1 MPKDQELDNLQ
12 SVKFA
17 REGETLNKDMFAPM
31 MNRFVSDVFKE
42 PRKKDPNETHMHYMR
57 SVEAV
62 RTGNV
67 LKAKVFFDKAIGML
81 TAEQRQKIYDG
92 LDEKQKESLKASAF
106 RELSNQLM
114 HTDYYT
120 RLARKRDK
128 EKYANE
134 EEKVRIKNELRSMED
149 SFNSLTRRGTTLEQ
163 AREIA
168 KPYLT
173 EEQISS
179 ALDPTMRIFS
189 ERFIRNNCEYVSDH
203 LKDMLTPEQMQEL
216 NATVNDYVVPWERKV
231 EDMGEKVYTAESE
244 RAKADIDAMQGLSP
258 EQKDAM
264 KKDIDAAN
272 DFLRRPNDIDDPG
285 ATYHALSASNSG
297 YDAALLKDEE
307 ERSKAQAEKEGLDLD
322 AVEETI
328 DPATFNKI
336 VVLKEG
342 KEKEAQQWQN
352 ADYKFAPETREAI
365 KHIYSKMQEYG
376 YLGKGIVLEQGT
388 KEYGLSKLAGS
399 IDAYTDAIE
408 SGDAQK
414 IAETSKAM
422 MTEQAHVDELIEYV
436 RENFPVDP
444 KSENFARAGNVDV
457 VRNKTFPPKYRLD
470 EAVAAFNSLYILG
483 NFLEANGWTVD
494 EFLDSPMKHAKEY
507 FLETTNQGLNK
518 SLKGK
523 TGGAALFEASR
534 DIKNVRALGFGA
546 GRPFETLGYADKD
559 PAIRAHNHAVG
570 DYLDKAVINNGDMSD
585 VQRRDV
591 AYKQGHLDR
600 FLYVTEPRDNASLL
614 GVPIYNPKTL
624 SYDQPEPFDE
634 ASYLQ
639 NNGKSVGEMKELL
652 DKNIKEF
659 LYLSKTQLYKDT
671 LGKLLE
677 QPAYGSNRFVE
688 IAQTAASKI
697 LIAKHAQKDDPAYQA
712 LKGILTNGQEYVNG
726 LIQAEKDKVQEAE
739 QQLEQAKKD
748 GKQQEIDR
756 LTAYIDANKAYKD
769 INVVVTEQNT
779 KYAENL
785 ASYEKTV
792 SEYGEKRPKNVNF
805 KPDDDFNHSMVKLN
819 EELAALKSRN
829 AERLVEVGAKNAV
842 EDDKLQVFSMAI
854 KEKQAE
860 IDQNKREYLKQLAE
874 DEKAGRISTH
884 FRQERERQIADPKY
898 KYDDLPSFFP
908 PISEMTEE
916 QKADRQ
922 KEIEAF
928 ALKHNAEA
936 LGFVETKPEVK
947 AEEKAPKQAEKQAEN
962 EQEPDFT
969 GKWFEKGTEI
979 TADNL
984 FDKIKEID
992 KRIAQPIAGDNWLEN
1007 RKEYEQRER
1016 EKARLNVAFDEGMKT
1031 LSDDGKQKVF
1041 DSLDAESKKKAV
1053 GSAIYYY
1060 TELLSAKGKSEESK
1074 ALGKDLY
1081 SKSDEITLEEVQKQA
1096 EKYLTE
1102 KEKANPD
1109 LKPYN
1114 HIRFD
1119 FVAGKEKAWESL
1131 VKNIPE
1137 DKLKSVALKADQKQT
1152 PMESMTL
1159 EEAKEPHYDS
1169 EIASLKST
1177 INNMAYLGGKEMTS
1191 ARKEELNKLLDNV
1204 QSMTARLNKEYA
1216 GELSSIRK
1224 DREEGDFGMNR
1235 TRSKI
1240 ANDNLNNQG
1249 FKTIRDGGTLKL
1261 KGVTKE
1267 LAEYEKGIK
1276 SIKTYVL
1283 TDEAREHSRALRGRD
1298 FIIHDETRQKVK
1310 EIFKK
1315 FDEYGYED
1323 ADFEPEEGTKV
1334 YALHKYSGALKEFE
1348 NSITSSDPADKLKAI
1363 EAAGKMQVEYD
1374 RIKDLAKQAG
1384 DLFGV
1389 NEGGYYPGN
1398 LDVER
1403 SGFFPAEFRSDLG
1416 GISALNGL
1424 YVMYRTLK
1432 QNNVSPDDFFND
1444 PGAFMEMVTKKTID
1458 RVDINKT
1465 MKGKSGAEAMFDA
1478 VRKSDSI
1485 DPNARYGLN
1494 RTVETLAKIEKDPK
1508 ARAYNMTNE
1517 QAYSLGTIFAYMM
1530 TEQRDAMQ
1538 EVSQRHLDRFLMV
1551 KEPCEDASLMG
1562 APSMDYD
1569 SLENIPAKDFDE
1581 IEYLMNSHE
1590 DIKSFTDRVINEGC
1604 KFIAMNAN
1612 DNVSKESMLQYL
1624 PIERGFYA
1632 MQEAAIKYLTVR
1644 QDIDKN
1650 SESYRTLS
1658 DLAERGPDFIKEQI
1672 VKMKDE
1678 GKLVFKTDENDEY
1691 YDAYSKITDAKPNN
1705 LKVTQSLKD
1714 YKKSDEIKHL
1724 GETVLDADKT
1734 ANRNLKALQS
1744 EVARA
1749 QKDVDRNGGEAE
1761 KQALKDAQDRLAK
1774 AVAARKAQLL
1784 EDFRAGRIPE
1794 DYLNKRNEQLD
1805 NGKFNENLPKMFEAD
1820 QLKSKNDYLRDYA
1833 KQFNEKNPGA
1843 EFDLDELS
1851 KEEKNELYDR
1861 YVDNANRTKE
1871 QFIMQKYLEK
1881 EKKLNKFDKKTI
1893 AERIAAED
1901 KRLAMMEKAY
1911 GDKTKAGVAKEN
1923 KVEVNADVKKD
1934 NAVEK
1939 IVINENEPELNE
1951 KEKSEEKVEVKA
1963 EDKIEEK
1970 KTEEKAVENGG
1981 ERFDLD
1987 LDDAAEELN
1996 NDMLNFGGN
2005 EKRIDK
2011 DPLRR

>member
-12 SVKFA
+12 PVKFA
-17 REGETLNKDMFAPM
+17 REGETLNKDTFAPI

-57 SVEAV
+57 MVEAV
-62 RTGNV
+62 KAGNS

-81 TAEQRQKIYDG
+81 TADQRQKIYDG
-92 LDEKQKESLKASAF
+92 LDEKQKESLKASAL
-106 RELSNQLM
+106 RELKNKLM

-128 EKYANE
+128 DKYADE
-134 EEKVRIKNELRSMED
+134 EEKVRIKNELGSMED
-149 SFNSLTRRGTTLEQ
+149 SFNSLTQRGRTFEQ

-168 KPYLT
+168 QPYLT
-173 EEQISS
+173 EEQLSS

-216 NATVNDYVVPWERKV
+216 NATVENYVVPWERKV

-244 RAKADIDAMQGLSP
+244 KAKAEIDAMQGLSP

-285 ATYHALSASNSG
+285 ATYQTLSASNSG

-328 DPATFNKI
+328 DPATLNTI
-336 VVLKEG
+336 VLPKEG

-365 KHIYSKMQEYG
+365 KHVYSKMQEYG
-376 YLGKGIVLEQGT
+376 YLGKGIVLEQGS
-388 KEYGLSKLAGS
+388 KEYGLSKLASS

-470 EAVAAFNSLYILG
+470 EAVAAFNSIYVLG
-483 NFLEANGWTVD
+483 NFIEANGWTVD

-507 FLETTNQGLNK
+507 FFETTNQGLNK
-518 SLKGK
+518 ALKGK

-534 DIKNVRALGFGA
+534 NKNNVVALGFGA

-585 VQRRDV
+585 VQRRNV
-591 AYKQGHLDR
+591 AYTQGHLDR

-614 GVPIYNPKTL
+614 GVPIYNPKTMG
-624 SYDQPEPFDE
+624 YDQPEPFDE

-659 LYLSKTQLYKDT
+659 LYLSKTQLYKDN

-726 LIQAEKDKVQEAE
+726 LIQAEKDKVQDAE

-748 GKQQEIDR
+748 GNQKEIDR
-756 LTAYIDANKAYKD
+756 LTAYIDANKVYKD

-785 ASYEKTV
+785 ASYDKTV
-792 SEYGEKRPKNVNF
+792 SEYGEKRPKIANL
-805 KPDDDFNHSMVKLN
+805 KPDDDFNNSMVKLN
-819 EELAALKSRN
+819 EELAALNSRN
-829 AERLVEVGAKNAV
+829 AERLREVGLENVVK
-842 EDDKLQVFSMAI
+842 DDKLQVFSIAI
-854 KEKQAE
+854 KEKRAE
-860 IDQNKREYLKQLAE
+860 IDRNKQEYLKQLGE
-874 DEKAGRISTH
+874 DEKAGRISTY
-884 FRQERERQIADPKY
+884 FRQEREKQIADPKY

-947 AEEKAPKQAEKQAEN
+947 AEVKAEEKAPKQAEKQAEK

-969 GKWFEKGTEI
+969 GKWFEKGAEV

-992 KRIAQPIAGDNWLEN
+992 KRIAQPIEGDNWLEN
-1007 RKEYEQRER
+1007 RKEYEQRGR
-1016 EKARLNVAFDEGMKT
+1016 EKARLNVAFDEGFKT
-1031 LSDDGKQKVF
+1031 LSDDGKQKLLEA
-1041 DSLDAESKKKAV
+1041 LDPDSKKRAI
-1053 GSAIYYY
+1053 GSAIYHY
-1060 TELLSAKGKSEESK
+1060 TELLSANGKSEESK
-1074 ALGKDLY
+1074 ALGESLY
-1081 SKSDEITLEEVQKQA
+1081 SKRDEITLEEVQEKA

-1102 KEKANPD
+1102 KEKANPN

-1119 FVAGKEKAWESL
+1119 YVAGKEKAWEAL

-1137 DKLKSVALKADQKQT
+1137 DKLKSVALKADAKQT

-1177 INNMAYLGGKEMTS
+1177 IDNMAYLGGKELTS

-1204 QSMTARLNKEYA
+1204 QSMTARLNNEYA
-1216 GELSSIRK
+1216 KELSSIRK
-1224 DREEGDFGMNR
+1224 DREESDFGMNR

-1240 ANDNLNNQG
+1240 AHDKLKDQG
-1249 FKTIRDGGTLKL
+1249 FNTIRDGGSLKL
-1261 KGVTKE
+1261 RGVQKE
-1267 LAEYEKGIK
+1267 LVTYEKGIE
-1276 SIKTYVL
+1276 SVKTFVL
-1283 TDEAREHSRALRGRD
+1283 TDEARKESRKLRGRD

-1323 ADFEPEEGTKV
+1323 AYFEPEEGSKV
-1334 YALHKYSGALKEFE
+1334 YALHKYAGALKEFE
-1348 NSITSSDPADKLKAI
+1348 NSITSSDPTEKLNAI

-1432 QNNVSPDDFFND
+1432 ENNVSPDDFFND

-1458 RVDINKT
+1458 KVDINKT
-1465 MKGKSGAEAMFDA
+1465 MKGKWGAEAMFDS

-1508 ARAYNMTNE
+1508 AREYNMTNE

-1612 DNVSKESMLQYL
+1612 DNVSRKDSMLQDL

-1644 QDIDKN
+1644 QDIDKH

-1658 DLAERGPDFIKEQI
+1658 ELAERGPDFIKEQI
-1672 VKMKDE
+1672 AKMKDD
-1678 GKLVFKTDENDEY
+1678 GKLIFKTDENDEL
-1691 YDAYSKITDAKPNN
+1691 YDAYSKITDAEPNN

-1724 GETVLDADKT
+1724 GETVRDADKT

-1749 QKDVDRNGGEAE
+1749 QRNVDRNGGEAE
-1761 KQALKDAQDRLAK
+1761 KQTLKDAQDRLAK
-1774 AVAARKAQLL
+1774 AVADRKAQLL
-1784 EDFRAGRIPE
+1784 NDFRAGRIPE

-1820 QLKSKNDYLRDYA
+1820 QLKSKKDYLEEYA
-1833 KQFNEKNPGA
+1833 KRFDNPDD
-1843 EFDLDELS
+1843 FDELS
-1851 KEEKNELYDR
+1851 KEEKNELYQR

-1881 EKKLNKFDKKTI
+1881 EKKLNKLDKKTI

-1923 KVEVNADVKKD
+1923 KVEVNADVKKE
-1934 NAVEK
+1934 NAVEQV
-1939 IVINENEPELNE
+1939 VIDENEPELNE

-1963 EDKIEEK
+1963 EDKNKE
-1970 KTEEKAVENGG
+1970 KTEEKNADKGG

-1987 LDDAAEELN
+1987 LDDNAEELN

-2005 EKRIDK
+2005 EKSIDK